1 MASPGT
7 SRVCGRLRFTVG
19 SAVWVAY
26 RLAMPELP
34 EVEAFGRWLLPQVR
48 GQCIDTVAVLKP
60 RLVRP
65 VSVPEFI
72 ESVQGSRVQDLRRR
86 GKCLLWDCV
95 RPSGEAELLVT
106 HLGMTG
112 SWRMLRGRG
121 PLPRHAAVVLGFG
134 EQRVVLEDPRQF
146 GHLRLGN
153 AAVPE
158 IGPEPLDPCFTPELL
173 GKALAHGRR
182 PIKVCLM
189 DPSRLAGVGN
199 LYASEALF
207 LAGIDPTTPVH
218 QLGFEVIGRLHAV
231 LRTLLESAVERNLQ
245 ALRSDRSMLYQQQ
258 GVPEDPSEGGLWVYD
273 REGQPCFR
281 CASPIVRFMQSGR
294 STFWCPQC
302 QRPWSG

>member
-1 MASPGT
+1 
-7 SRVCGRLRFTVG
+7 
-19 SAVWVAY
+19 
-26 RLAMPELP
+26 
-34 EVEAFGRWLLPQVR
+34 
-48 GQCIDTVAVLKP
+48 
-60 RLVRP
+60 
-65 VSVPEFI
+65 
-72 ESVQGSRVQDLRRR
+72 
-86 GKCLLWDCV
+86 
-95 RPSGEAELLVT
+95 
-106 HLGMTG
+106 MTG
-112 SWRMLRGRG
+112 SWRMLPGHG
-121 PLPRHAAVVLGFG
+121 PLPRHAAVVLGIG
-134 EQRVVLEDPRQF
+134 EQRMVLEDPRQF

-158 IGPEPLDPCFTPELL
+158 LGPEPLDPCFTPELL

-218 QLGFEVIGRLHAV
+218 QLGFEAMGRLHAV

-294 STFWCPQC
+294 STFQCPQC
-302 QRPWSG
+302 QLAVK

>member
-1 MASPGT
+1 MAY
-7 SRVCGRLRFTVG
+7 VF
-19 SAVWVAY
+19 
-26 RLAMPELP
+26 AMPELP

-48 GQCIDTVAVLKP
+48 GQCIDTVEVFKP

-65 VSVPEFI
+65 VSVLAFQQAVEGVRI
-72 ESVQGSRVQDLRRR
+72 QEIRRR

-95 RPSGEAELLVT
+95 RPSGESELLVT

-112 SWRMLRGRG
+112 SWRILPSHG
-121 PLPRHAAVVLGFG
+121 PLPRHAAVIFGIG

-158 IGPEPLDPCFTPELL
+158 LGPEPLDPCFTPELL

-207 LAGIDPTTPVH
+207 LAGIDPTTPAH
-218 QLGFEVIGRLHAV
+218 SLEFEAMGRLHAV
-231 LRTLLESAVERNLQ
+231 LQKLLLAAVERNLQ
-245 ALRSDRSMLYQQQ
+245 ALRSDRLMLYQQE
-258 GVPEDPSEGGLWVYD
+258 GVPEDPFEGGLWVYD

-281 CASPIVRFMQSGR
+281 CGASIVRFMQSGR
-294 STFWCPQC
+294 STFQCPQC
-302 QRPWSG
+302 QLAVK

>member
-1 MASPGT
+1 
-7 SRVCGRLRFTVG
+7 
-19 SAVWVAY
+19 
-26 RLAMPELP
+26 MPELP

-48 GQCIDTVAVLKP
+48 GQCIDTVEVLKP

-65 VSVPEFI
+65 VSVFAFQQAVEGVRI
-72 ESVQGSRVQDLRRR
+72 QEIRRR

-112 SWRMLRGRG
+112 SWRMLPGSG
-121 PLPRHAAVVLGFG
+121 PLPRHAAVIFGIG

-153 AAVPE
+153 AAVPKL
-158 IGPEPLDPCFTPELL
+158 GPEPLDPCFTPELL

-207 LAGIDPTTPVH
+207 LAGIDPTTPAH
-218 QLGFEVIGRLHAV
+218 SLKFEAMGRLHAV
-231 LRTLLESAVERNLQ
+231 LRKLLEAAVERNLQ
-245 ALRSDRSMLYQQQ
+245 ALRSDRLMLYQQE
-258 GVPEDPSEGGLWVYD
+258 GVPEDPFEGGLWVYD

-281 CASPIVRFMQSGR
+281 CGASIVRFMQSGR
-294 STFWCPQC
+294 STFQCAQC
-302 QRPWSG
+302 QLAVK

>member
-19 SAVWVAY
+19 SAFWMAY

-112 SWRMLRGRG
+112 SWRMLPGHG

-153 AAVPE
+153 AAVPVL
-158 IGPEPLDPCFTPELL
+158 GPEPLDPCFTPELL
-173 GKALAHGRR
+173 GEALARGRR

-294 STFWCPQC
+294 STFQCPQC
-302 QRPWSG
+302 QRP

>member
-1 MASPGT
+1 
-7 SRVCGRLRFTVG
+7 
-19 SAVWVAY
+19 
-26 RLAMPELP
+26 MPELP

-48 GQCIDTVAVLKP
+48 GQCIDTVEVLKP

-65 VSVPEFI
+65 VSVFAFRKAVEGVRI
-72 ESVQGSRVQDLRRR
+72 QEIRRR

-112 SWRMLRGRG
+112 SWRMLRGHG
-121 PLPRHAAVVLGFG
+121 PLPRHAAVIFGIG

-158 IGPEPLDPCFTPELL
+158 LGPEPLDPCFTPELL

-189 DPSRLAGVGN
+189 DASRLAGVGT

-207 LAGIDPTTPVH
+207 LAGIDPTTPAH
-218 QLGFEVIGRLHAV
+218 SLEFEAMERLHAV
-231 LRTLLESAVERNLQ
+231 LQKLLLAAVERNLQ
-245 ALRSDRSMLYQQQ
+245 ALRSDRLMLYQQE

-281 CASPIVRFMQSGR
+281 CGAPIIRFMQSGR
-294 STFWCPQC
+294 STFQCPQC
-302 QRPWSG
+302 QLAVK

>member
-1 MASPGT
+1 
-7 SRVCGRLRFTVG
+7 
-19 SAVWVAY
+19 
-26 RLAMPELP
+26 MPELP
-34 EVEAFGRWLLPQVR
+34 EVEAFGRWLLPRVR
-48 GQCIDTVAVLKP
+48 GRRIDTVAVLKP

-65 VSVPEFI
+65 VSVWAFQQALEGVRI
-72 ESVQGSRVQDLRRR
+72 QNLRRR

-95 RPSGEAELLVT
+95 RPSGESELLVT

-112 SWRMLRGRG
+112 TWQMLPGHG

-158 IGPEPLDPCFTPELL
+158 LGPEPLDPGFTPELL
-173 GKALAHGRR
+173 GQVLVHGRR
-182 PIKVCLM
+182 PVKVCLM

-218 QLGFEVIGRLHAV
+218 QLGCEAIERLHAV
-231 LRTLLESAVERNLQ
+231 LQKLLEAAVERNLQ
-245 ALRSDRSMLYQQQ
+245 ALQSGRPMLYQQE
-258 GVPEDPSEGGLWVYD
+258 GVPEEPSDGGLWVYD

-281 CASPIVRFMQSGR
+281 CGAPIVRFMQSGR
-294 STFWCPQC
+294 STFQCAQC
-302 QRPWSG
+302 QRP

>member
-19 SAVWVAY
+19 SAFWMAY

-112 SWRMLRGRG
+112 SWRMLPCHG

-153 AAVPE
+153 AAVPVL
-158 IGPEPLDPCFTPELL
+158 GPEPLDPCFTPELL
-173 GKALAHGRR
+173 GEALARGRR

-231 LRTLLESAVERNLQ
+231 LRTLLETAVERNLQ

-294 STFWCPQC
+294 STFQCPQC
-302 QRPWSG
+302 QRP

>member
-1 MASPGT
+1 
-7 SRVCGRLRFTVG
+7 
-19 SAVWVAY
+19 
-26 RLAMPELP
+26 MPELP

-48 GQCIDTVAVLKP
+48 GQCIDTVEVLKP

-65 VSVPEFI
+65 VSVFAFQQAVEGVRI
-72 ESVQGSRVQDLRRR
+72 QEIRRR

-112 SWRMLRGRG
+112 SWRMLPGSG
-121 PLPRHAAVVLGFG
+121 PLPRHAAVIFGIG

-158 IGPEPLDPCFTPELL
+158 LGPEPLDPCFTPELL
-173 GKALAHGRR
+173 GKAVAHGRR

-207 LAGIDPTTPVH
+207 LAGIDPTTPAH
-218 QLGFEVIGRLHAV
+218 SLGFEAIGRLHAV
-231 LRTLLESAVERNLQ
+231 LRKLLLAAVERNLQ
-245 ALRSDRSMLYQQQ
+245 ALRSDRLMLYQQE
-258 GVPEDPSEGGLWVYD
+258 GVPEDPSEGGLCVYD

-281 CASPIVRFMQSGR
+281 CGAPIVRFMQSGR
-294 STFWCPQC
+294 STFQCPQC
-302 QRPWSG
+302 QLAVK

>member
-1 MASPGT
+1 
-7 SRVCGRLRFTVG
+7 
-19 SAVWVAY
+19 
-26 RLAMPELP
+26 MPELP

-48 GQCIDTVAVLKP
+48 GQCIDTVEVLKP

-65 VSVPEFI
+65 VSVFAFQQAVEGVRI
-72 ESVQGSRVQDLRRR
+72 QEIRRR

-112 SWRMLRGRG
+112 SWRMLPGSG
-121 PLPRHAAVVLGFG
+121 PLPRHAAVIFGIG

-158 IGPEPLDPCFTPELL
+158 LGPEPLDPCFTPELL
-173 GKALAHGRR
+173 GKALAHGRS

-189 DPSRLAGVGN
+189 NPTRLAGVGN

-207 LAGIDPTTPVH
+207 LAGIDPTTPAH
-218 QLGFEVIGRLHAV
+218 SLGFEAIGRLHAV
-231 LRTLLESAVERNLQ
+231 LRKLLLAAVERNLQ
-245 ALRSDRSMLYQQQ
+245 ALRSDRLMLYQQE
-258 GVPEDPSEGGLWVYD
+258 GVPEDPSEGGLCVYD

-281 CASPIVRFMQSGR
+281 CGAPIVRFMQSGR
-294 STFWCPQC
+294 STFQCPQC
-302 QRPWSG
+302 QLAVK

>member
-48 GQCIDTVAVLKP
+48 GQCIDTVEVLKP

-65 VSVPEFI
+65 VSVFAFQQAVEGVRI
-72 ESVQGSRVQDLRRR
+72 QEIRRR

-112 SWRMLRGRG
+112 SWRMLPGHG
-121 PLPRHAAVVLGFG
+121 PLPRHAAVVLGIG

-158 IGPEPLDPCFTPELL
+158 LGPEPLDPCFTPELL

-218 QLGFEVIGRLHAV
+218 QLGFEAIGRLHAV

-258 GVPEDPSEGGLWVYD
+258 GVSEDPSEGGLWVYD

-281 CASPIVRFMQSGR
+281 CGASIVRCMQSGR
-294 STFWCPQC
+294 STFQCPQC
-302 QRPWSG
+302 QLAVK

>member
-1 MASPGT
+1 
-7 SRVCGRLRFTVG
+7 
-19 SAVWVAY
+19 
-26 RLAMPELP
+26 MPELP

-48 GQCIDTVAVLKP
+48 GQCIDTVEVLKP

-65 VSVPEFI
+65 VSVFAFRKAVEGVRI
-72 ESVQGSRVQDLRRR
+72 QEIRRR

-95 RPSGEAELLVT
+95 RPCGEAELLVT

-112 SWRMLRGRG
+112 SWRMLPGSG
-121 PLPRHAAVVLGFG
+121 PLPRHAAVIFGIG

-158 IGPEPLDPCFTPELL
+158 LGPEPLDPCFTPELL

-189 DPSRLAGVGN
+189 DASRLAGVGN

-207 LAGIDPTTPVH
+207 LAGIDPTTPAH
-218 QLGFEVIGRLHAV
+218 SLEFEAMERLHAV
-231 LRTLLESAVERNLQ
+231 LQKLLLAAVERNLQ
-245 ALRSDRSMLYQQQ
+245 ALRSDRLMLYQQE

-281 CASPIVRFMQSGR
+281 CGAPIIRFMQSGR
-294 STFWCPQC
+294 STFQCPQC
-302 QRPWSG
+302 QLAVK

>member
-1 MASPGT
+1 
-7 SRVCGRLRFTVG
+7 
-19 SAVWVAY
+19 
-26 RLAMPELP
+26 MPELP

-48 GQCIDTVAVLKP
+48 GQCIDTVEVLKP

-65 VSVPEFI
+65 VSVFAFQQAVEGGRI
-72 ESVQGSRVQDLRRR
+72 QDLRRR

-112 SWRMLRGRG
+112 SWRMLPGSG
-121 PLPRHAAVVLGFG
+121 PLPRHAAVIFGIG

-158 IGPEPLDPCFTPELL
+158 LGPEPLDPCLTPELL

-207 LAGIDPTTPVH
+207 LAGIDPTTPAH
-218 QLGFEVIGRLHAV
+218 SLGFEAIGRLHAV
-231 LRTLLESAVERNLQ
+231 LQKLLLAAVERNLQ
-245 ALRSDRSMLYQQQ
+245 ALRSDRPMLYQQE
-258 GVPEDPSEGGLWVYD
+258 GVPEDPFEGGLWVYD
-273 REGQPCFR
+273 REGKPCFR
-281 CASPIVRFMQSGR
+281 CGAPIVRFMQSGR
-294 STFWCPQC
+294 STFQCPQC
-302 QRPWSG
+302 QLAVK

>member
-1 MASPGT
+1 
-7 SRVCGRLRFTVG
+7 
-19 SAVWVAY
+19 
-26 RLAMPELP
+26 MPELP

-48 GQCIDTVAVLKP
+48 GQCIDTVEVLKP

-65 VSVPEFI
+65 VSVFAFQQAVEGVRI
-72 ESVQGSRVQDLRRR
+72 QEIRRR

-112 SWRMLRGRG
+112 SWRMLPGSG
-121 PLPRHAAVVLGFG
+121 PLPRHAAVIFGIG

-153 AAVPE
+153 AAVPKL
-158 IGPEPLDPCFTPELL
+158 GPEPLDPCFTPELL

-207 LAGIDPTTPVH
+207 LAGIDPTTPAH
-218 QLGFEVIGRLHAV
+218 SLGFESIGRLHAV
-231 LRTLLESAVERNLQ
+231 LRKLLLAAVERNLQ
-245 ALRSDRSMLYQQQ
+245 ALRSDRLMLYQQE
-258 GVPEDPSEGGLWVYD
+258 GVPEDPSEGGLCVYD

-281 CASPIVRFMQSGR
+281 CGAPIVRFMQSGR
-294 STFWCPQC
+294 STFQCPQC
-302 QRPWSG
+302 QLAVK

>member
-1 MASPGT
+1 
-7 SRVCGRLRFTVG
+7 
-19 SAVWVAY
+19 
-26 RLAMPELP
+26 MPELP

-48 GQCIDTVAVLKP
+48 GQCIDTVEVLKP

-65 VSVPEFI
+65 VSVFAFQQAVEGVCI
-72 ESVQGSRVQDLRRR
+72 QEIRRR

-112 SWRMLRGRG
+112 SWRMLPGSG
-121 PLPRHAAVVLGFG
+121 PLPRHAAVIFGIG

-153 AAVPE
+153 AAVPKL
-158 IGPEPLDPCFTPELL
+158 GPEPLDPCFTPELL

-207 LAGIDPTTPVH
+207 LAGIDPTTPAH
-218 QLGFEVIGRLHAV
+218 SLGFESIGRLHAV
-231 LRTLLESAVERNLQ
+231 LRKLLLAAVERNLQ
-245 ALRSDRSMLYQQQ
+245 ALRSDRLMLYQQE

-281 CASPIVRFMQSGR
+281 CGASIVRFMQSGR
-294 STFWCPQC
+294 STFQCPQC
-302 QRPWSG
+302 QLAVK

>member
-1 MASPGT
+1 
-7 SRVCGRLRFTVG
+7 
-19 SAVWVAY
+19 
-26 RLAMPELP
+26 MPELP

-48 GQCIDTVAVLKP
+48 GQCIDTVEVLKP

-65 VSVPEFI
+65 VSVFAFQQAVEGVRI
-72 ESVQGSRVQDLRRR
+72 QEIRRR

-95 RPSGEAELLVT
+95 RPSGESELLVT

-112 SWRMLRGRG
+112 SWRMLSGSG
-121 PLPRHAAVVLGFG
+121 PLPRHAAVIFGIG

-158 IGPEPLDPCFTPELL
+158 LGPEPLDPCFTPELL

-207 LAGIDPTTPVH
+207 LAGIDPTTPAQ
-218 QLGFEVIGRLHAV
+218 QLGFEAMGRLHAV
-231 LRTLLESAVERNLQ
+231 LRKLLLAAVERNLQ
-245 ALRSDRSMLYQQQ
+245 ALRSDCLMLYQQE
-258 GVPEDPSEGGLWVYD
+258 GVPEDPFEGGLWVYD

-281 CASPIVRFMQSGR
+281 CGASIVRFMQSGR
-294 STFWCPQC
+294 STFQCPQC
-302 QRPWSG
+302 QLAVK

>member
-1 MASPGT
+1 
-7 SRVCGRLRFTVG
+7 
-19 SAVWVAY
+19 
-26 RLAMPELP
+26 MPELP
-34 EVEAFGRWLLPQVR
+34 EVEAFGQWLLPQVR
-48 GQCIDTVAVLKP
+48 GQCIDTVEVLKP

-65 VSVPEFI
+65 VSVFEFRQAVEGVRI
-72 ESVQGSRVQDLRRR
+72 QDLRRR

-112 SWRMLRGRG
+112 SWRILPGHE
-121 PLPRHAAVVLGFG
+121 PLPRHAAVAFG
-134 EQRVVLEDPRQF
+134 IGAQRVVLEDPRQF

-158 IGPEPLDPCFTPELL
+158 LGPEPLDPCFTPELL

-207 LAGIDPTTPVH
+207 LAGIDPTTPAH
-218 QLGFEVIGRLHAV
+218 SLEFEAIGRLHAV
-231 LRTLLESAVERNLQ
+231 LPKLLQAAVERNLQ
-245 ALRSDRSMLYQQQ
+245 ALRSDRLMLYQQE
-258 GVPEDPSEGGLWVYD
+258 GVPEDPFEGGLWVYD

-281 CASPIVRFMQSGR
+281 CGASIVRFMQSGR
-294 STFWCPQC
+294 STFRCPQC
-302 QRPWSG
+302 QLAVK

>member
-1 MASPGT
+1 M
-7 SRVCGRLRFTVG
+7 
-19 SAVWVAY
+19 AY

-48 GQCIDTVAVLKP
+48 GQCIDTVEVLKP

-65 VSVPEFI
+65 VSVPMFI

-112 SWRMLRGRG
+112 SWRMLPGHG
-121 PLPRHAAVVLGFG
+121 PLPRHAAVVLGIG

-158 IGPEPLDPCFTPELL
+158 LGPEPLDPCFTPELL

-218 QLGFEVIGRLHAV
+218 QLGFEAMGRLHAV

-294 STFWCPQC
+294 STFQCPQC
-302 QRPWSG
+302 QLAVK